1 MTTKSVAKGG
11 VTLNTSSKK
20 SSIVTERNIK
30 IAFWLVTSLFFLW
43 GFSYGLLDV
52 INKNFQNHLGI
63 TKAVSGLLQAAYFG
77 GYFVI
82 AIPASMVATKFGY
95 KGGIIM
101 GLALYA
107 IGALLIVPASNA
119 QSFTLFLLAFFIIA
133 CGLGSLETNANPY
146 ITKLGRDEDAA
157 FRINMA
163 QSFNGVGQFL
173 GPIVGGTLFLS
184 LSHGNIEQN
193 MSNVQMV
200 YVGIAILVAAVLFL
214 FVITR
219 MPEGAAVTGEAPA
232 TTGAAEEGSGSYGE
246 LFKVRH
252 FRLGVLAQLLYVAA
266 QVGAGAFFINYSVE
280 HWAGLSD
287 SQAAYFFSVALIA
300 FLVGRV
306 VTTPFMKK
314 VKGTTIL
321 GLYSVINA
329 VLMIGL
335 QFVHNLPA
343 VILLWLS
350 FFFMSISFPTI
361 FAASVV
367 NIPNST
373 VKKASSLLIM
383 SIVGGAFM
391 PFFMGHVSD
400 LFGTGAGYLLLL
412 PCYLYVAW
420 YGFKGSDP
428 VK

>member
-1 MTTKSVAKGG
+1 MNQTGKL
-11 VTLNTSSKK
+11 VTS
-20 SSIVTERNIK
+20 RNIK

-52 INKNFQNHLGI
+52 INKNFQNHLGV

-107 IGALLIVPASNA
+107 LGALLIIPASNE
-119 QSFTLFLLAFFIIA
+119 QSFNLFLLAFFIIA

-146 ITKLGRDEDAA
+146 ITKLGSDEDAA

-173 GPIVGGTLFLS
+173 GPIVGGALFLS
-184 LSHGNIEQN
+184 LSHGDIDKN
-193 MSNVQMV
+193 MANVQMV
-200 YVGIAILVAAVLFL
+200 YVGIAVVVLAVLAV
-214 FVITR
+214 FVMTR
-219 MPEGAAVTGEAPA
+219 MPEGSEVSD
-232 TTGAAEEGSGSYGE
+232 TTGDAVADEGSGSYGD
-246 LFKVRH
+246 LLKYRH
-252 FRLGVLAQLLYVAA
+252 FSLGVIAQLLYVAA

-280 HWAGLSD
+280 HWQGLAD
-287 SQAAYFFSVALIA
+287 HEAAYFFSIALVA
-300 FLVGRV
+300 FLVGRI
-306 VTTPFMKK
+306 VTTPIMKK
-314 VKGTTIL
+314 VKSNVIL
-321 GLYSVINA
+321 ATYSLINA
-329 VLMIGL
+329 GIMIVL

-343 VILLWLS
+343 VIVLWLS

-361 FAASVV
+361 FALSVV
-367 NIPNST
+367 KIPNNL
-373 VKKASSLLIM
+373 VKKAASLLIM

-391 PFFMGHVSD
+391 PFFMGNVADHW
-400 LFGTGAGYLLLL
+400 GTGPSFLLLL
-412 PCYLYVAW
+412 PCFLYVAW
-420 YGFKGSDP
+420 YGLKGVAKD
-428 VK
+428 

>member
-43 GFSYGLLDV
+43 GFSHGLLDV
-52 INKNFQNHLGI
+52 MNKNFQNHLGI

-163 QSFNGVGQFL
+163 
-173 GPIVGGTLFLS
+173 
-184 LSHGNIEQN
+184 
-193 MSNVQMV
+193 
-200 YVGIAILVAAVLFL
+200 
-214 FVITR
+214 
-219 MPEGAAVTGEAPA
+219 
-232 TTGAAEEGSGSYGE
+232 
-246 LFKVRH
+246 
-252 FRLGVLAQLLYVAA
+252 
-266 QVGAGAFFINYSVE
+266 
-280 HWAGLSD
+280 
-287 SQAAYFFSVALIA
+287 
-300 FLVGRV
+300 
-306 VTTPFMKK
+306 
-314 VKGTTIL
+314 
-321 GLYSVINA
+321 
-329 VLMIGL
+329 
-335 QFVHNLPA
+335 
-343 VILLWLS
+343 
-350 FFFMSISFPTI
+350 
-361 FAASVV
+361 
-367 NIPNST
+367 
-373 VKKASSLLIM
+373 
-383 SIVGGAFM
+383 
-391 PFFMGHVSD
+391 
-400 LFGTGAGYLLLL
+400 
-412 PCYLYVAW
+412 
-420 YGFKGSDP
+420 
-428 VK
+428 